1 MKKLLVSL
9 MAMAVVS
16 IGVAAQA
23 GPLSDALN
31 NAAKKVDQ
39 HEQALDKAQKDAEA
53 RQQAREEARQKQ
65 REELQKKQEQAKKDA
80 QKRQEARQKE
90 LQKKKDAWNTL
101 IGK

>member
-65 REELQKKQEQAKKDA
+65 REEW
-80 QKRQEARQKE
+80 QKRQEERQKE